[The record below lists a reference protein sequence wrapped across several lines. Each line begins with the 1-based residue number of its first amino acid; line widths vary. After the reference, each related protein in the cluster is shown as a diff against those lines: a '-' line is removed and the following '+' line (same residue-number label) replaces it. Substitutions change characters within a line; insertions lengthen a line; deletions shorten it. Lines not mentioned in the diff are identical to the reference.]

1 MKPLVEVIDEALRE
15 WDSVNPTVPVAE
27 FIAAAIE
34 RERANAR
41 SSRIDGVKSC
51 AGCSH
56 LCTIVDERGCGIT
69 CGCAV
74 LSGK

>member
-15 WDSVNPTVPVAE
+15 WNSVNSTVPLAE

-34 RERANAR
+34 RERADAR
-41 SSRIDGVKSC
+41 NSRLDGVKSC

-56 LCTIVDERGCGIT
+56 LCTIVDDRGYGIT

-74 LSGK
+74 LLGK